1 MNITIVAD
9 DKVVMI
15 DGEGLNFDFELDSS
29 IWAIQ
34 WDGTKGEVEYKDNTP
49 NLELTDFTEYQYL
62 VDDFN
67 TEKVRLAEVAT
78 QAALDA
84 EAVRTYADRRK
95 AKYEELNQF
104 EMQFDDQV
112 NGTTTWVGAINAI
125 KAEFPKS

>member
-1 MNITIVAD
+1 MNITIVNE

-15 DGEGLNFDFELDSS
+15 DGEGTNFDFTLDDN

-62 VDDFN
+62 VDGFN
-67 TEKVRLAEVAT
+67 TENARLAEVSA
-78 QAALDA
+78 QAAIDA
-84 EAVRTYADRRK
+84 EAALTYADKRK

-104 EMQFDDQV
+104 EMQYDDSV
-112 NGTTTWVGAINAI
+112 NGTTTWVDTIAAI
-125 KAEFPKS
+125 KQEFPK